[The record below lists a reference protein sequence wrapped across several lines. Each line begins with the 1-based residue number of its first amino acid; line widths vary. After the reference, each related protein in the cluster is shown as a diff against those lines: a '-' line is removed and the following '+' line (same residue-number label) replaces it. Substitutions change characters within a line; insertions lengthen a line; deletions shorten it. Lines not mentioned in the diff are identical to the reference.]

1 MTCRFELIRALIVFS
16 SAASSYFTTCWMI
29 SEIDS
34 SSLFISLGDF
44 GGVSCTEAFLART
57 AAFGFDFDLV
67 DDYFELTMI
76 INV

>member
-1 MTCRFELIRALIVFS
+1 
-16 SAASSYFTTCWMI
+16 MI

-34 SSLFISLGDF
+34 SSLFSSLGDF